1 MIVIA
6 KDFAGAAGGLS
17 AVPASLSGQA
27 PAMES
32 FPASRRPLNRCLVP
46 TQFLPDGEHVLD
58 LHFRVSCGPENVLF
72 NYAKGTWIT
81 LI

>member
-6 KDFAGAAGGLS
+6 KDFAGAAEGLS

-32 FPASRRPLNRCLVP
+32 FPASRRPINRCLVP
-46 TQFLPDGEHVLD
+46 TQIIPGREHVPD
-58 LHFRVSCGPENVLF
+58 LHFGVSCGPENALF
-72 NYAKGTWIT
+72 NYAKGTWIA

>member
-6 KDFAGAAGGLS
+6 KDFASAAEGLS

-32 FPASRRPLNRCLVP
+32 FPASRRPLNRCLVL
-46 TQFLPDGEHVLD
+46 TQITPGRELALD
-58 LHFRVSCGPENVLF
+58 LHFGVSCGPENVLL
-72 NYAKGTWIT
+72 NYSKGTWIA

>member
-6 KDFAGAAGGLS
+6 KDFAGAAEGLS
-17 AVPASLSGQA
+17 AVPALLSGQA

-32 FPASRRPLNRCLVP
+32 FPASRRPINRRLIP
-46 TQFLPDGEHVLD
+46 TQIIPGRVHVLD
-58 LHFRVSCGPENVLF
+58 LYFGVSCGPENVLYI
-72 NYAKGTWIT
+72 YAKGTWIA

>member
-6 KDFAGAAGGLS
+6 KDFASAAEGLP
-17 AVPASLSGQA
+17 AIPASLSGQA
-27 PAMES
+27 PVEES

-46 TQFLPDGEHVLD
+46 TQITPGREHVLD
-58 LHFRVSCGPENVLF
+58 LHFGASCSPENVLF
-72 NYAKGTWIT
+72 NYSKGTWIA

>member
-6 KDFAGAAGGLS
+6 KDFASAAEGLS
-17 AVPASLSGQA
+17 ALPASLSGQA
-27 PAMES
+27 PVMES

-46 TQFLPDGEHVLD
+46 TQITPGREHVLD
-58 LHFRVSCGPENVLF
+58 LYFGVSCGPENVLS
-72 NYAKGTWIT
+72 NHAKGTWIA